1 MSQIRVCLFVFICG
15 NRTITLQFYTSYNGG
30 ISLVRLFVCI
40 CGCHTNTLQVFTIR
54 VYVTNMC
61 AFLCVYIFDC
71 HTKTLIVY
79 ILQVYTMYQIRVR
92 LYTIYIAYSSVAI
105 TLRNQPST

>member
-1 MSQIRVCLFVFICG
+1 MSQIRVCLFMFICG
-15 NRTITLQFYTSYNGG
+15 NRTITLQFYTMVVFHLCVS
-30 ISLVRLFVCI
+30 FVCI

-71 HTKTLIVY
+71 HTNTLNVY